1 MTLLRSGGHTGLRL
15 GFRSNLLFARL
26 PDPANRLQGRLL
38 SLAVVFLFF
47 YALALSL
54 SPAARLRTWEVE
66 FRWDHW
72 LGFGLWLVFSLAAH
86 FATARRL
93 PDRDPYLLPAAALLS
108 GWGCLR
114 IWRLMPY
121 FGLRQAL
128 WLLVAAGLFIL
139 GCACRPI
146 FNYLRRYKYL
156 WLTGGLLLTA
166 LTLLFGTNPPGPN
179 SRACGWAAAACISS
193 PLNR

>member
-1 MTLLRSGGHTGLRL
+1 MTRGGSAVAHRTALSVSGPIACSLA
-15 GFRSNLLFARL
+15 SPN
-26 PDPANRLQGRLL
+26 PANRTQGRLL

-54 SPAARLRTWEVE
+54 SPAARLRTWDTQ

-114 IWRLMPY
+114 RS
-121 FGLRQAL
+121 GA
-128 WLLVAAGLFIL
+128 
-139 GCACRPI
+139 
-146 FNYLRRYKYL
+146 
-156 WLTGGLLLTA
+156 
-166 LTLLFGTNPPGPN
+166 
-179 SRACGWAAAACISS
+179 
-193 PLNR
+193 

>member
-1 MTLLRSGGHTGLRL
+1 M
-15 GFRSNLLFARL
+15 
-26 PDPANRLQGRLL
+26 
-38 SLAVVFLFF
+38 
-47 YALALSL
+47 
-54 SPAARLRTWEVE
+54 
-66 FRWDHW
+66 
-72 LGFGLWLVFSLAAH
+72 FSLAAH

-108 GWGCLR
+108 GWGCLE

-139 GCACRPI
+139 GLRLPPDL
-146 FNYLRRYKYL
+146 NYLRRYKYL

-179 SRACGWAAAACISS
+179 SAPVAGLLRLCSS
-193 PLNR
+193 L